1 MALYDSPP
9 SIDPKTGRLPNY
21 KQVLQQ
27 DPATGVYKI
36 MYEYTPIDTTAA
48 TSSLQEMLTTP
59 IDVFPNL
66 STGIGRGPEDDDETE
81 DMVSTQTTT
90 TGGPAGGGGE
100 GMGRDR
106 GDTPVG
112 IDTTT
117 PAGMM
122 TTAYPGMATRIGV
135 GFVTAALPTLA
146 GIAFSGLATQSRR
159 AARADLQAGIESGL
173 LTANQT
179 LEQIAIDQEQAQQIA
194 LNNPEDQLAQD
205 LAAYYANINLT
216 PNIPQRRPTQPP
228 NIEGITSTSVT
239 DVDPGVQSLRDA
251 MAADI
256 SRQTSVPGVGTQ
268 TTTAANAA
276 NERDFAIA
284 AGDVTT
290 AMRESRLNSGYSGMS
305 RDSAQAAE
313 NTAGVAAA
321 ENSEAFGYGEN
332 TTGTDRRSVENEGR
346 NDDGTAEPGSV
357 ADMRDRAAQEI
368 AEEGRQVDRDNAVS
382 NTARQNEVRDR
393 DGNAV
398 TGSNNQAVNTISDMS
413 QHPNENARRQH
424 QRQSGGDRGGDK
436 IVCTMMNEA
445 YGFGS
450 FRNRIW
456 LKYAKDNLSDEYQI
470 GYHKLFLPLV
480 NYAKGNKLSNLIVK
494 KILEHI
500 ARHRTLD
507 IRQEMKNSKRHTL
520 GKVYRNILEPLCY
533 IVGKREIK
541 NGKR

>member
-1 MALYDSPP
+1 
-9 SIDPKTGRLPNY
+9 
-21 KQVLQQ
+21 
-27 DPATGVYKI
+27 
-36 MYEYTPIDTTAA
+36 
-48 TSSLQEMLTTP
+48 
-59 IDVFPNL
+59 
-66 STGIGRGPEDDDETE
+66 
-81 DMVSTQTTT
+81 
-90 TGGPAGGGGE
+90 
-100 GMGRDR
+100 
-106 GDTPVG
+106 
-112 IDTTT
+112 
-117 PAGMM
+117 
-122 TTAYPGMATRIGV
+122 
-135 GFVTAALPTLA
+135 
-146 GIAFSGLATQSRR
+146 
-159 AARADLQAGIESGL
+159 
-173 LTANQT
+173 
-179 LEQIAIDQEQAQQIA
+179 
-194 LNNPEDQLAQD
+194 
-205 LAAYYANINLT
+205 
-216 PNIPQRRPTQPP
+216 
-228 NIEGITSTSVT
+228 
-239 DVDPGVQSLRDA
+239 
-251 MAADI
+251 
-256 SRQTSVPGVGTQ
+256 VPGVGTQ

-332 TTGTDRRSVENEGR
+332 TTGTDRRSAENEGR

-368 AEEGRQVDRDNAVS
+368 AEESRQVDRDNTVS

-393 DGNAV
+393 NGNAV
-398 TGSNNQAVNTISDMS
+398 TNNGEAINTISDMS
-413 QHPNENARRQH
+413 EHPNENVRRNH
-424 QRQSGGDRGGDK
+424 QRQSQGGGGRK
-436 IVCTMMNEA
+436 IVCTMMNET

-520 GKVYRNILEPLCY
+520 GKVYRNILE
-533 IVGKREIK
+533 
-541 NGKR
+541 

>member
-59 IDVFPNL
+59 IDIFPDM
-66 STGIGRGPEDDDETE
+66 STGIGRGPEDDDEAD
-81 DMVSTQTTT
+81 DMVGTQTTTT

-135 GFVTAALPTLA
+135 GVVTAALPALA
-146 GIAFSGLATQSRR
+146 GLAFSGLATQSRNT
-159 AARADLQAGIESGL
+159 ARADLQAGIESGL

-332 TTGTDRRSVENEGR
+332 TTGTDRRSAENEGR

-368 AEEGRQVDRDNAVS
+368 AEESRQVDRDNTVS

-393 DGNAV
+393 NGNAV
-398 TGSNNQAVNTISDMS
+398 TNNGEAML
-413 QHPNENARRQH
+413 
-424 QRQSGGDRGGDK
+424 K
-436 IVCTMMNEA
+436 I
-445 YGFGS
+445 
-450 FRNRIW
+450 I
-456 LKYAKDNLSDEYQI
+456 
-470 GYHKLFLPLV
+470 
-480 NYAKGNKLSNLIVK
+480 
-494 KILEHI
+494 
-500 ARHRTLD
+500 
-507 IRQEMKNSKRHTL
+507 
-520 GKVYRNILEPLCY
+520 
-533 IVGKREIK
+533 
-541 NGKR
+541 

>member
-59 IDVFPNL
+59 IDIFPDM
-66 STGIGRGPEDDDETE
+66 STGIGRGPEDDDEAD
-81 DMVSTQTTT
+81 DMVGTQTTTT

-135 GFVTAALPTLA
+135 GVVTAALPALA
-146 GIAFSGLATQSRR
+146 GLAFSGLATQSRNT
-159 AARADLQAGIESGL
+159 ARADLQAGIESGL

-332 TTGTDRRSVENEGR
+332 TTGTDRRSAENEGR

-368 AEEGRQVDRDNAVS
+368 AEESRQVDRDNTVS

-393 DGNAV
+393 NGNAV
-398 TGSNNQAVNTISDMS
+398 TNNGEAINTISDMS
-413 QHPNENARRQH
+413 EHPNENVRRNH
-424 QRQSGGDRGGDK
+424 QRQSQGGGGRK
-436 IVCTMMNEA
+436 IVCTMMNET

>member
-59 IDVFPNL
+59 IDIFPDM
-66 STGIGRGPEDDDETE
+66 STGIGRGPEDDDEAD
-81 DMVSTQTTT
+81 DMVGTQTTTT

-135 GFVTAALPTLA
+135 GVVTAALPALA
-146 GIAFSGLATQSRR
+146 GLAFSGLATQSRNT
-159 AARADLQAGIESGL
+159 ARADLQAGIESGL

-332 TTGTDRRSVENEGR
+332 TTGTDRRSAENEGR

-368 AEEGRQVDRDNAVS
+368 AEESRQVDRDNTVS

-393 DGNAV
+393 NGNAV
-398 TGSNNQAVNTISDMS
+398 TNNGDAINTISDMS
-413 QHPNENARRQH
+413 EHPNENVRRNH
-424 QRQSGGDRGGDK
+424 QRQSQGGGGRK
-436 IVCTMMNEA
+436 IVCTMMNET